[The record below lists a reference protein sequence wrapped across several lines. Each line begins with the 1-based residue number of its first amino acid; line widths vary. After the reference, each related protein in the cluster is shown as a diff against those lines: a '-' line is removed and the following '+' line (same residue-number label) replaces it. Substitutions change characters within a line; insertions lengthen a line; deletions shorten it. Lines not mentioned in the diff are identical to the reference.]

1 MNLSPPVIGEQ
12 KKQMTHPEFNVSVD
26 KNTKL
31 SVKAVI
37 LQHVNLVWEWGL
49 SGLMLLKMLDS

>member
-37 LQHVNLVWEWGL
+37 LHVNLVWEWGL